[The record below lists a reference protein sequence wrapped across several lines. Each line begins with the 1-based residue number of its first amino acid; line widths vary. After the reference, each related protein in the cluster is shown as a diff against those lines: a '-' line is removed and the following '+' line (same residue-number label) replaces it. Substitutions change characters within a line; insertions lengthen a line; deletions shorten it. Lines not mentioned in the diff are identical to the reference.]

1 MTAKGQIND
10 ADVFLLRVKANDLLG
25 LSLHGAD
32 EQIRDAADLKNRGD
46 FGVFLD
52 IDAIEIDCSLIM
64 VGDIA
69 QDGFQPAAR
78 AAPVG
83 IKVHH
88 NGTLTLH
95 DPITGVPVG
104 NHVLEPCLVNRMDGI
119 DGVYELRVVV
129 IT

>member
-10 ADVFLLRVKANDLLG
+10 ADVFLLGVKADDLLG

-64 VGDIA
+64 VSDIA
-69 QDGFQPAAR
+69 QNGF
-78 AAPVG
+78 
-83 IKVHH
+83 
-88 NGTLTLH
+88 
-95 DPITGVPVG
+95 
-104 NHVLEPCLVNRMDGI
+104 
-119 DGVYELRVVV
+119 
-129 IT
+129 